1 MINNYR
7 YIIEIFFINI
17 LNHIL
22 SITSQVNYIL
32 HMIYLTSSFITRM
45 IFRQKKNKKCIHY
58 RNSNDN
64 GKQRRIK
71 QYPKFRLKFA

>member
-45 IFRQKKNKKCIHY
+45 IFRQKKK
-58 RNSNDN
+58 
-64 GKQRRIK
+64 
-71 QYPKFRLKFA
+71 

>member
-45 IFRQKKNKKCIHY
+45 IFRQKKIKNVFIIEIQTIMENKEE
-58 RNSNDN
+58 
-64 GKQRRIK
+64 
-71 QYPKFRLKFA
+71 